1 MQVGG
6 HEQRVVV
13 EHLLEVRHEPALVHR
28 VAVEAAADEVVH
40 PARGHPVERRHRQLG
55 LAATQQ
61 ELQRRGRRELRRSRA
76 EAAPLRVVQLAQT
89 PHRREEQRL
98 GQRLRGRRRRGGLP
112 QSLDQHV
119 GPLRHLRAP
128 LAVELRDRDQHLRE
142 RRQPVPWRRRE
153 VGAAEER
160 LALGREE
167 DGQRPAAAAGHRDH
181 RVHVDP
187 VHVGPL
193 LAVDLDVDEAL
204 VHQRRDLRV
213 LERLVRHH
221 VAPVAG
227 RVADGEQD
235 RLVLGLCLRQ
245 RLVAPREPLD
255 RIGGVLEQ
263 VRARLGRQAI
273 HLCTVTS

>member
-1 MQVGG
+1 MQVRGD
-6 HEQRVVV
+6 EQRVVV

-40 PARGHPVERRHRQLG
+40 SAGGHRVERRHRQLG
-55 LAATQQ
+55 LASAQQ
-61 ELQRRGRRELRRSRA
+61 QLERRGRRELRRARA
-76 EAAPLRVVQLAQT
+76 EPAPLRVVQLAEP
-89 PHRREEQRL
+89 PHRGEQQRL
-98 GQRLRGRRRRGGLP
+98 GQRLRRRRRRRGLP
-112 QSLDQHV
+112 QSVDEHL
-119 GPLRHLRAP
+119 GPLRHLRAA

-142 RRQPVPWRRRE
+142 RRQPVPRRRRE
-153 VGAAEER
+153 VRAAEER

-167 DGQRPAAAAGHRDH
+167 DGQRPAAAAGQRDH

-187 VHVGPL
+187 VHVRPL
-193 LAVDLDVDEAL
+193 LAVDLDVHEAL

-227 RVADGEQD
+227 RVADREQD
-235 RLVLGLCLRQ
+235 RLVLVARLRQ

-255 RIGGVLEQ
+255 RVRSVLQE
-263 VRARLGRQAI
+263 VRARL
-273 HLCTVTS
+273 